1 MLKTID
7 FYKSDASKVFSIDL
21 LNIMNFGKNLMIKIS
36 SICNELN
43 LLIDIHLNEINNLSD
58 SEINK
63 LFKFWEEI
71 NLLNNCVVH
80 DFLTSKKSIQSHISK
95 YKILK
100 LIKYSEL
107 LDIEN
112 IDLDFTRNAV
122 TNDVN
127 VVEDVIAVKRSV
139 RNLVQTN
146 FYERPFNPEL
156 GCGVRELLFEPFTPM
171 TKVFLERKIEEVL
184 INYEPRVEVQN
195 IAVDDDQDRNRLV
208 VDIYFY
214 VVGVPGPQV
223 VQTFLQRVR

>member
-1 MLKTID
+1 MAI
-7 FYKSDASKVFSIDL
+7 Y
-21 LNIMNFGKNLMIKIS
+21 
-36 SICNELN
+36 
-43 LLIDIHLNEINNLSD
+43 D
-58 SEINK
+58 SQ
-63 LFKFWEEI
+63 
-71 NLLNNCVVH
+71 
-80 DFLTSKKSIQSHISK
+80 TQSNSTRN
-95 YKILK
+95 
-100 LIKYSEL
+100 SRRFR
-107 LDIEN
+107 D

-146 FYERPFNPEL
+146 FYERPFQPIL

-184 INYEPRVEVQN
+184 TNYEPRVEVQN